1 MPEPMTNCPG
11 CGIEVGLDV
20 ANCNICGAAVGPQ
33 CPRCA
38 RQCRTGD
45 QFCALCGGR
54 LVGDDDASL
63 EVIRRAERKLVSIV
77 FIDMVG
83 FTSLGHHH
91 DAETVKLAMTQFFRK
106 LAAVGRSHG
115 GYVEKFIGDAM
126 MTVWGLTNSR
136 EDDAVRAL
144 NAAIDMHAA
153 LAEVNAVWSA
163 RFQREVQ
170 IRVGVN
176 SGVAIAGAIGE
187 GRATDYGVS
196 GDVVNTASRFQS
208 AADPGETIIG
218 ETTRELAGRAFL
230 YQPVAPLML
239 KGKPDPV
246 PAFKLLGRAEAV
258 TELFQAA
265 PLIGRD
271 AELARVREVARLVQ
285 DGRSAAVAVR
295 GETGCGKTRFLEVL
309 RHDEALA
316 RFRWIS
322 PRADGA
328 RPLALAGAI
337 ARELLGDAP
346 PRAVAARLLGADDEL
361 AVGLVDWLLN
371 GPSSAESAVG
381 SLDPAR
387 RTEML
392 GDLLARA
399 VGSSGLP
406 VTIAIDN
413 PERADA
419 ASMTLLARVA
429 EGVDGARCLLT
440 TTSGMAWTP
449 PWRPVAQIELAELDA
464 AVMDELLTATLGA
477 TEIDARA
484 RRALVEASSGNPLA
498 LTELVWAYRE
508 TGQLPKKRSGGVAGT
523 ILALVQA
530 RIDSVDEEAKRILQV
545 GAVVGPTFEPA
556 LIGWVVGRG
565 ADVHGALSRLKRRT
579 LLADAG
585 DLVRFAQTAIRD
597 VAYDGLLL
605 AERRRLHRQTAIA
618 LESAGVDDPILLAR
632 HYQEGD
638 DDTAA
643 VGALARAAERHI
655 AVGDLDAAHDALR
668 AAVDRLG
675 GRAALGE
682 VTGASLLGRIAD
694 VLGIAGDLDA
704 AADAFAYAVQAL
716 PNGLARAEMLRRQ
729 ALVEHRRGEHDAAL
743 DALQAARD
751 DVTLAEL
758 DGNES
763 VEAVFTALSALAAA
777 AARIHLGGDAVE
789 EAIWEARQA
798 IEMLSHLNSEQV
810 AASTARRPIADASA
824 VLAEALLA
832 RGDHGQAAEHADA
845 ARVAYAELH
854 DLAGGL
860 RADLTI
866 GRARG
871 MAGARGEA
879 RARVEAARAL
889 AHRLGDEDALTA
901 CTAAL
906 DELGVVVL

>member
-1 MPEPMTNCPG
+1 
-11 CGIEVGLDV
+11 
-20 ANCNICGAAVGPQ
+20 
-33 CPRCA
+33 
-38 RQCRTGD
+38 
-45 QFCALCGGR
+45 
-54 LVGDDDASL
+54 
-63 EVIRRAERKLVSIV
+63 
-77 FIDMVG
+77 
-83 FTSLGHHH
+83 
-91 DAETVKLAMTQFFRK
+91 
-106 LAAVGRSHG
+106 
-115 GYVEKFIGDAM
+115 
-126 MTVWGLTNSR
+126 
-136 EDDAVRAL
+136 
-144 NAAIDMHAA
+144 
-153 LAEVNAVWSA
+153 
-163 RFQREVQ
+163 
-170 IRVGVN
+170 
-176 SGVAIAGAIGE
+176 
-187 GRATDYGVS
+187 
-196 GDVVNTASRFQS
+196 VVNTASRFQS
-208 AADPGETIIG
+208 AADPGETVIG

-265 PLIGRD
+265 PLIGRH
-271 AELARVREVARLVQ
+271 AELARVREVAQLVQ
-285 DGRSAAVAVR
+285 SGGSAAVAIR

-316 RFRWIS
+316 RFRWLS
-322 PRADGA
+322 PRPEGA

-337 ARELLGDAP
+337 ARELLGDTP
-346 PRAVAARLLGADDEL
+346 SRALAARLLGADDEL
-361 AVGLVDWLLN
+361 AIGLVEWLLN
-371 GPSSAESAVG
+371 GPGGAGSAVG

-399 VGSSGLP
+399 VGSSGQP
-406 VTIAIDN
+406 VAIAIDN

-429 EGVDGARCLLT
+429 EGVDGARCLLL

-449 PWRPVAQIELAELDA
+449 SWRPVAQIELGELDA
-464 AVMDELLTATLGA
+464 TAMDEMLTATLGA

-530 RIDSVDEEAKRILQV
+530 RIDSVDEEAKRVLQV
-545 GAVVGPTFEPA
+545 GAVLGPVFEPE

-565 ADVHGALSRLKRRT
+565 ADVKGALSRLKRRT
-579 LLADAG
+579 LLAEAG
-585 DLVRFAQTAIRD
+585 DQVRFAQAAIRD

-618 LESAGVDDPILLAR
+618 LEAAGVDDPILLAR

-638 DDTAA
+638 DDSAA

-655 AVGDLDAAHDALR
+655 AGGDLDAAHDTLR

-682 VTGASLLGRIAD
+682 VTGAALLGRIAD
-694 VLGIAGDLDA
+694 VLAIGGDLDA

-716 PNGLARAEMLRRQ
+716 PNGLARGEMLRRQ
-729 ALVEHRRGEHDAAL
+729 ALVEHRRGEDDAAL

-758 DGNES
+758 DGNEP
-763 VEAVFTALSALAAA
+763 VEAIFTALSALAAA
-777 AARIHLGGDAVE
+777 AARIHLGGGRTE

-810 AASTARRPIADASA
+810 AAATARRPIADASA

-832 RGDHGQAAEHADA
+832 QGDHEQAAEHADT

-854 DLAGGL
+854 DLVGGL

-879 RARVEAARAL
+879 RVRVEAARAL
-889 AHRLGDEDALTA
+889 AHRLGDDEALAA
-901 CTAAL
+901 CAAAL